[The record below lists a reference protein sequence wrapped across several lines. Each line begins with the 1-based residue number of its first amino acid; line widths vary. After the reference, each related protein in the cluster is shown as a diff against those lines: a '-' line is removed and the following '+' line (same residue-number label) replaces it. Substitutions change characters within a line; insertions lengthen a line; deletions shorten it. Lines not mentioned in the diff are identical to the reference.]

1 MRWVALVFF
10 GGALWMGLQG
20 RADLVALCL
29 GGLLGAAVA
38 WLAGVP
44 WRGFSLV
51 RLVRATSILTR
62 LLIRFVIELATANV
76 QQLRL
81 VLSRPLRVRPRWVR
95 FTTRLESPAARVALG
110 VLISMTP
117 GTVTED
123 LQADQLYVHVLSG
136 SSEEDVVA
144 RIRDRFETLLLDLE
158 TL

>member
-1 MRWVALVFF
+1 M
-10 GGALWMGLQG
+10 
-20 RADLVALCL
+20 
-29 GGLLGAAVA
+29 A
-38 WLAGVP
+38 WLTGVP
-44 WRGFSLV
+44 WRGGFSLA
-51 RLVRATSILTR
+51 RLARAVSILAR
-62 LLIRFVIELATANV
+62 LAGRFVAELTVANV

-95 FTTRLESPAARVALG
+95 FTTRLEYPATRVVLG

-123 LQADQLYVHVLSG
+123 LQADQLSVHVLSG
-136 SSEEDVVA
+136 SSEADVVA